1 MKYFLASLIAV
12 GLIGGMVTAN
22 IKEKREYLHSSKS
35 FLPGSKSNADIPSC
49 GSSANNVDSC
59 DHYGEV
65 DCNNYY
71 TCVGSANIGC
81 HSGDIAKKCFWDSD
95 STGCKAGSD
104 ECVCN
109 W

>member
-49 GSSANNVDSC
+49 GSSANSVKHCEEYLES
-59 DHYGEV
+59 
-65 DCNNYY
+65 DCNTFY
-71 TCVGSANIGC
+71 TCSDAFCNVTD
-81 HSGDIAKKCFWDSD
+81 DIAVQCTWDSD
-95 STGCKAGSD
+95 SNSCIKGSD
-104 ECVCN
+104 ECVFN
-109 W
+109 P